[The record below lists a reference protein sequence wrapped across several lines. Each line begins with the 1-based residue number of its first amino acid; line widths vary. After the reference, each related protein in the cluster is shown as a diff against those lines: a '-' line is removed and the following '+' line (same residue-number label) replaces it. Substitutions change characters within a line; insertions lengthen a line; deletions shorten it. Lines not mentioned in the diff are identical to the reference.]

1 MATGTATMSPGSPV
15 LEKSVVD
22 SFLEVLP
29 DGCVAIDGR
38 GRVVATNRLWREL
51 PRRVEAQRAANAP
64 VGLDYLQLFRD
75 SMAEHG
81 SENAI
86 AGIRSVLNGLTD
98 QFEHQYIRTTSRS
111 IRWFRMT
118 VRPWRQMGAAA
129 IIFHRDISPEKLAQ
143 LSTRSGDLE
152 FQALADS
159 SPVLIW
165 MDSPEEGCTF
175 LNRQWLEF
183 TGVPVEKQL
192 GRGWLELIH
201 PNDRGRLLDAYHA
214 GFDQKGDF
222 HAEYRLWHRDGEYR
236 WMKEHGSPRLD
247 AQNDV
252 VGYIGTTWDVSEQK
266 RANEEAFRANRYGRL
281 VREVATIGNSA
292 TTLREALQRSVEV
305 ISEIMGFPGGHALLV
320 QDDEPDF
327 AKPANIV
334 YMKDYERF
342 KDAYATAAPLTWP
355 AVKDM
360 PSDVLQAG
368 KPSIRDLKDDAR
380 EPEKYPRSLIGL
392 AVGLRTVVQLPVLV
406 EDNVEAILEFGSDD
420 DLASDQELSEA
431 LTAAC
436 ERLSRFFER
445 RRAQILLL
453 KKKEELEASAERLF
467 TVAGR
472 LVDSQEEERRR
483 IAREIHD
490 DFTQRLAL
498 VSMKIG
504 NLTGRDGAS
513 SPEELDASL
522 EEIRKST
529 TAVASDLRD
538 LSHQLHP
545 AMLGLLGLIRAL
557 QAQCEEFQRIRGIQT
572 VFETSISDRDASP
585 QTATCLYRVLQ
596 EALMNVAKHSGSSV
610 ARVSLDRSGTE
621 LAMRIRDQGQGF
633 PDEAAALKGIGLL
646 NMRERVQFLNG
657 TLTVNSSPGNGAEVL
672 VRVPAMPPV

>member
-1 MATGTATMSPGSPV
+1 
-15 LEKSVVD
+15 
-22 SFLEVLP
+22 
-29 DGCVAIDGR
+29 
-38 GRVVATNRLWREL
+38 
-51 PRRVEAQRAANAP
+51 
-64 VGLDYLQLFRD
+64 
-75 SMAEHG
+75 
-81 SENAI
+81 
-86 AGIRSVLNGLTD
+86 
-98 QFEHQYIRTTSRS
+98 
-111 IRWFRMT
+111 
-118 VRPWRQMGAAA
+118 
-129 IIFHRDISPEKLAQ
+129 
-143 LSTRSGDLE
+143 
-152 FQALADS
+152 
-159 SPVLIW
+159 
-165 MDSPEEGCTF
+165 MDSPQEGCTF

-192 GRGWLELIH
+192 GKGWLELIH
-201 PNDRGRLLDAYHA
+201 PEDRGRLLDAYHA
-214 GFDQKGDF
+214 GFEQKGDF
-222 HAEYRLWHRDGEYR
+222 HAEYRLRHRDGEYR

-252 VGYIGTTWDVSEQK
+252 VGYIGTTCDVSEQK
-266 RANEEAFRANRYGRL
+266 RATEEAFRATRCARL
-281 VREVATIGNSA
+281 VREVAEIASTA
-292 TTLREALQRSVEV
+292 TTMRQALQHAVEV
-305 ISEIMGFPGGHALLV
+305 MSVVMEFPGGHAFLV
-320 QDDEPDF
+320 EDDEPET

-334 YMKDYERF
+334 YVKDYERF
-342 KDAYATAAPLTWP
+342 KTASERAAPMTWP
-355 AVKDM
+355 GVRDLPDQVIK
-360 PSDVLQAG
+360 AG
-368 KPSIRDLKDDAR
+368 IPSIRDLHEDCLTPD
-380 EPEKYPRSLIGL
+380 KYPRSVIALEY
-392 AVGLRTVVQLPVLV
+392 GLRTMIQLPIVV
-406 EDNVEAILEFGSDD
+406 DDRVEAILEFCSDEE
-420 DLASDQELSEA
+420 LAGDREFADA
-431 LTAAC
+431 LTSAT
-436 ERLSRFFER
+436 ERISRFFER
-445 RRAQILLL
+445 RRAQILLT

-557 QAQCEEFQRIRGIQT
+557 QAQCEEFQRNRGIQT

-621 LAMRIRDQGQGF
+621 LAMRIRDQGKGL
-633 PDEAAALKGIGLL
+633 PDEAAGLKGIGLL

-657 TLTVNSSPGNGAEVL
+657 TLTVNSSPGNGTEVL